1 MQIFLH
7 RFNYQS
13 FISSFCIQ
21 CTEQRPCFKKRTS
34 FETQE
39 PFYLSNL
46 HKLTAK

>member
-13 FISSFCIQ
+13 FIYPPCLQ
-21 CTEQRPCFKKRTS
+21 CAEPKQCFKKGTS

-39 PFYLSNL
+39 SFYLSNL